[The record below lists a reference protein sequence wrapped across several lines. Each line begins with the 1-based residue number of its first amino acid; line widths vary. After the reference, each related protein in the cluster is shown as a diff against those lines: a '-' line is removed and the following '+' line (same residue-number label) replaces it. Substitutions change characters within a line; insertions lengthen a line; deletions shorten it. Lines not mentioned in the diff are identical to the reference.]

1 MRAKSY
7 GGCAKPGDGVHA
19 NSPDLRARGPRTRWS
34 LPCVEFTTPG
44 PGVPCGSTGRT
55 VVRHTSAGG
64 SHPDG
69 PDGQGTSTVRDGTP
83 LTGDFGQRLRH
94 LRTRAGLSQEA
105 LSHAAG
111 VSVRALADM
120 ERGRTRGPQRRTV
133 QVLAEA
139 LGLDDA
145 EAADLEK
152 SAAVGRPRPR
162 TATVPAAPGTL
173 ALPRDIKDFTARGP
187 ALAALLELA
196 QDTGSD
202 RPGVSV
208 VTGQPGLGKTAF
220 AVHAAHRLA
229 PHFPDGQFALDLH
242 GMDPEPTTPRD
253 ALARLLGA
261 LGIADAAIPAGT
273 DDRAG
278 LWRSMTGDRRMLLLL
293 DNAVDES
300 QVGPLLPGAGPALTI
315 VTSRHSLAGLESV
328 HRTDL
333 ALLRR
338 EEAVELLTRII
349 GPERVRAEAQ
359 AARDLAD
366 LCGHLPLAVR
376 IAGQRLLSRPHERLG
391 KLVARLAAEGR
402 RLDGLQ
408 AGSLRV
414 RAAFALSYR
423 QLPADTRTFLRRAAL
438 AAGADFSPETGALL
452 AGLPYD
458 DAVACAEELTDAGLL
473 QSDAAAE
480 RYRFH
485 DLLRLYAA
493 EQVAIEDGP
502 EIRDAALDRTARW
515 MLRRATAAALHFD
528 VEHEG
533 SPPGGAHDGDPEP
546 HGDPD
551 PDGAPAGREEARA
564 WLEAERAQ
572 WLAALR
578 RAHETGRHQQVLDTA
593 QAMHWFSDIN
603 QHWEQWVEVFQRS
616 AESAR
621 LLGSRRDEAIHLN
634 YLAWS
639 YNMCVHDPHNAL
651 TSADAAL
658 AAARD
663 CGDGLQ
669 EGWALGYG
677 AGALHRQG
685 LVPQAQARLR
695 AAADCLASQKSAQA
709 RLAELTILNS
719 LGTLLRQAGQPVEAL
734 ETHRRSERICR
745 AGVPGRTDELIALY
759 HAVARQ
765 QIGNDLAALERW
777 SEAEPPLRQAL
788 AAFETA
794 QMPAWAGPA
803 RLDLG
808 HVLSALG
815 HPEAR
820 VTLLAAR
827 DDLTGMR
834 SPRQAEAAA
843 ALEALSASS
852 ALSAS
857 EETAD
862 AR

>member
-1 MRAKSY
+1 MDR
-7 GGCAKPGDGVHA
+7 
-19 NSPDLRARGPRTRWS
+19 
-34 LPCVEFTTPG
+34 
-44 PGVPCGSTGRT
+44 
-55 VVRHTSAGG
+55 
-64 SHPDG
+64 
-69 PDGQGTSTVRDGTP
+69 GTSTVRDGTP
-83 LTGDFGQRLRH
+83 SAGDFGQRLRS
-94 LRTRAGLSQEA
+94 LRVRAGLSQEA

-133 QVLAEA
+133 QALAEA
-139 LGLDDA
+139 LGLDDS
-145 EAADLEK
+145 EAVSLEK
-152 SAAVGRPRPR
+152 SAAAGRPRAR
-162 TATVPAAPGTL
+162 AATGAAGSGAL
-173 ALPRDIKDFTARGP
+173 ALPRDIQDFTARGP
-187 ALAALLELA
+187 ALAGLLGLA
-196 QDTGSD
+196 REDGPG
-202 RPGVSV
+202 RPAVTV

-261 LGIADAAIPAGT
+261 VGVAEAAIPSGT

-278 LWRSMTGDRRMLLLL
+278 LWRSLAGERRVLVLL
-293 DNAVDES
+293 DNAADES
-300 QVGPLLPGAGPALTI
+300 QVGPLLPGPGPTLTI
-315 VTSRHSLAGLESV
+315 VTSRHVLAGLPSV

-349 GPERVRAEAQ
+349 GPDRVRAEAQ

-423 QLPADTRTFLRRAAL
+423 QLPSDSRTLLRRAAL

-452 AGLPYD
+452 SGLAYD
-458 DAVACAEELTDAGLL
+458 EAVACAEELTDAGLL
-473 QSDAAAE
+473 QSDPAAE

-493 EQVAIEDGP
+493 EQVDAEDGP
-502 EIRDAALDRTARW
+502 GVRGAALDRTADW

-528 VEHEG
+528 VDHERTA
-533 SPPGGAHDGDPEP
+533 SPS
-546 HGDPD
+546 DPD
-551 PDGAPAGREEARA
+551 PDGAPTGREEARA

-578 RAHETGRHQQVLDTA
+578 HAHDAGRHRQVLDTA
-593 QAMHWFSDIN
+593 EAMHWFSDLN
-603 QHWEQWVEVFQRS
+603 QHWEQWVEIFRRS
-616 AESAR
+616 ADSAR
-621 LLGSRRDEAIHLN
+621 SLGSRQEEAVHLN
-634 YLAWS
+634 YLAWA
-639 YNMCVHDPHNAL
+639 YNLCVHDPHAAL
-651 TSADAAL
+651 TAADGAL
-658 AAARD
+658 AAAVE

-669 EGWALGYG
+669 QGWALGYG
-677 AGALHRQG
+677 AGALHRLG
-685 LVPQAQARLR
+685 RMEEAQARLR
-695 AAADCLASQKSAQA
+695 EGARCLASQESPQS
-709 RLAELTILNS
+709 RLAELTMLNS
-719 LGTLLRQAGQPVEAL
+719 LGTLLRQTGRPAEAL
-734 ETHRRSERICR
+734 EIHRRSEGICR
-745 AGVPGRTDELIALY
+745 AGVPGRTEEVIALY
-759 HAVARQ
+759 QAVARQ
-765 QIGNDLAALERW
+765 QIGNDLAALKRW
-777 SEAEPPLRQAL
+777 HEAEAPLRQAL
-788 AAFETA
+788 AAFDAA
-794 QMPAWAGPA
+794 QMPIWSEQA

-808 HVLSALG
+808 QVLGALG

-820 VTLLAAR
+820 GTLLSAR
-827 DDLTGMR
+827 DALAALR
-834 SPRQAEAAA
+834 NPRQAEAAEALA
-843 ALEALSASS
+843 ALDEAGTG
-852 ALSAS
+852 
-857 EETAD
+857 TA
-862 AR
+862 

>member
-1 MRAKSY
+1 M
-7 GGCAKPGDGVHA
+7 
-19 NSPDLRARGPRTRWS
+19 
-34 LPCVEFTTPG
+34 
-44 PGVPCGSTGRT
+44 
-55 VVRHTSAGG
+55 
-64 SHPDG
+64 
-69 PDGQGTSTVRDGTP
+69 RDGTP
-83 LTGDFGQRLRH
+83 SAGDFGQQVRALRG
-94 LRTRAGLSQEA
+94 RAGLSQEA
-105 LSHAAG
+105 LAHAAG

-139 LGLDDA
+139 LGLDGD
-145 EAADLEK
+145 EAASLER
-152 SAAVGRPRPR
+152 SAALGRPRPR
-162 TATVPAAPGTL
+162 TATEAGPGTL
-173 ALPRDIKDFTARGP
+173 ALPRDIQDFTARGP
-187 ALAALLELA
+187 ALARLLDLA
-196 QDTGSD
+196 RDAESG
-202 RPGVSV
+202 RPV
-208 VTGQPGLGKTAF
+208 VTVVAGQPGLGKTAF

-229 PHFPDGQFALDLH
+229 PHFPDGRIALDLH

-261 LGIADAAIPAGT
+261 MGVADAAIPAGT

-278 LWRSMTGDRRMLLLL
+278 LWRSLAAGRRMLLLL
-293 DNAVDES
+293 DNAADES
-300 QVGPLLPGAGPALTI
+300 QVGPLLPGTGPSLTI
-315 VTSRHSLAGLESV
+315 VTSRHALAGLESV

-349 GPERVRAEAQ
+349 GPDRVRAEAQ

-423 QLPADTRTFLRRAAL
+423 QLPPDSRTVLRRAAL
-438 AAGADFSPETGALL
+438 SAGADFGPETAALL
-452 AGLPYD
+452 AGLSYD
-458 DAVACAEELTDAGLL
+458 EAVACAEELTDAGLL
-473 QSDAAAE
+473 QSDAGAE

-493 EQVAIEDGP
+493 EQVEAEDGP
-502 EIRDAALDRTARW
+502 EVRDAALDRTAHW

-528 VEHEG
+528 VDHERTA
-533 SPPGGAHDGDPEP
+533 PQD
-546 HGDPD
+546 DPD
-551 PDGAPAGREEARA
+551 PETAPSGREEARA

-578 RAHETGRHQQVLDTA
+578 RAHDTGRHRQVLDTA
-593 QAMHWFSDIN
+593 EAMHWFSDLN

-616 AESAR
+616 ADSAR
-621 LLGSRRDEAIHLN
+621 ALGSRRDEAIHLN

-639 YNMCVHDPHNAL
+639 YNLCVHDPHAAL
-651 TSADAAL
+651 ASADAAL
-658 AAARD
+658 TAARE

-677 AGALHRQG
+677 AGALNRLG
-685 LVPQAQARLR
+685 RAGEAQERLR
-695 AAADCLASQKSAQA
+695 EGARCLASQESPQG
-709 RLAELTILNS
+709 RLAELTSLNS
-719 LGTLLRQAGQPVEAL
+719 LGTLLRQAGRAAEAL
-734 ETHRRSERICR
+734 EIHRRSERICR
-745 AGVPGRTDELIALY
+745 AGVPGRTDEVIALY
-759 HAVARQ
+759 LAVARQ

-777 SEAEPPLRQAL
+777 QEAEAPLRQAL
-788 AAFETA
+788 AAFDA
-794 QMPAWAGPA
+794 AKMPAWTEQA

-808 HVLSALG
+808 QVLGAMG
-815 HPEAR
+815 HPDAR
-820 VTLLAAR
+820 ETIRTARDALAA
-827 DDLTGMR
+827 LR
-834 SPRQAEAAA
+834 SPRQVEAAA
-843 ALEALSASS
+843 ALDTLGEAA
-852 ALSAS
+852 AG
-857 EETAD
+857 TV
-862 AR
+862 

>member
-1 MRAKSY
+1 MRM
-7 GGCAKPGDGVHA
+7 
-19 NSPDLRARGPRTRWS
+19 
-34 LPCVEFTTPG
+34 E
-44 PGVPCGSTGRT
+44 
-55 VVRHTSAGG
+55 
-64 SHPDG
+64 
-69 PDGQGTSTVRDGTP
+69 
-83 LTGDFGQRLRH
+83 DFGQQLRRLRA
-94 LRTRAGLSQEA
+94 RAGLSQEG

-111 VSVRALADM
+111 VSIRALADM

-139 LGLDDA
+139 LGLNDD
-145 EAADLEK
+145 EAANLEK
-152 SAAVGRPRPR
+152 AAALGRPRPR
-162 TATVPAAPGTL
+162 TATGPAAPAVL
-173 ALPRDIKDFTARGP
+173 ALPRDIQDFTARVP
-187 ALAALLELA
+187 PLARLLEMA
-196 QDTGSD
+196 QDAD
-202 RPGVSV
+202 PNRPMVAV
-208 VTGQPGLGKTAF
+208 VAGQPGLGKTAF

-253 ALARLLGA
+253 ALARLLGSM
-261 LGIADAAIPAGT
+261 GVPDAAIPAGT

-278 LWRSMTGDRRMLLLL
+278 LWRSVVGDRRVLLLL

-300 QVGPLLPGAGPALTI
+300 QVSPLLPGIGPSLTI

-328 HRTDL
+328 HRSDL

-349 GPERVRAEAQ
+349 GSERVQAEAQ

-423 QLPADTRTFLRRAAL
+423 QLPPESRTFLRRASL

-458 DAVACAEELTDAGLL
+458 EAVARAEELTDAGLL
-473 QSDAAAE
+473 QSDAATE

-485 DLLRLYAA
+485 DLLKLYAA
-493 EQVAIEDGP
+493 EQIAVEDGP
-502 EIRDAALDRTARW
+502 EIRDAALDRAARW

-528 VEHEG
+528 AEHDRTA
-533 SPPGGAHDGDPEP
+533 PRDAPTPHDDPG
-546 HGDPD
+546 
-551 PDGAPAGREEARA
+551 PDGAPTGREEART

-578 RAHETGRHQQVLDTA
+578 RAHVTGRHREVLDTA
-593 QAMHWFSDIN
+593 EAMHWFSDLN
-603 QHWEQWVEVFQRS
+603 QHWEQWVEVFQLS
-616 AESAR
+616 VDSAR
-621 LLGSRRDEAIHLN
+621 SLGSRREEAVHLN
-634 YLAWS
+634 YLAWA
-639 YNMCVHDPHNAL
+639 YNLCVADPHAAL

-658 AAARD
+658 VAARD
-663 CGDGLQ
+663 CRDGLQ
-669 EGWALGYG
+669 GGWALGYG
-677 AGALHRQG
+677 AGAVHRLG
-685 LVPQAQARLR
+685 RSEEAHARLR
-695 AAADCLASQKSAQA
+695 EAADCLALQDSPQA

-719 LGTLLRQAGQPVEAL
+719 LGTLLRQVGRAAEAL
-734 ETHRRSERICR
+734 DIHRRSERICR
-745 AGVPGRTDELIALY
+745 AGIPGRTDELITLY

-777 SEAEPPLRQAL
+777 DEAEPPLRQAL
-788 AAFETA
+788 AAFEA
-794 QMPAWAGPA
+794 SQMPAWAGPA

-808 HVLSALG
+808 QVLSATG
-815 HPEAR
+815 HPDAR
-820 VTLLAAR
+820 ETLLAAR
-827 DDLTGMR
+827 DALAALK
-834 SPRQAEAAA
+834 SPRQAEAATSLAVLDEA
-843 ALEALSASS
+843 AA
-852 ALSAS
+852 
-857 EETAD
+857 
-862 AR
+862 

>member
-1 MRAKSY
+1 M
-7 GGCAKPGDGVHA
+7 
-19 NSPDLRARGPRTRWS
+19 
-34 LPCVEFTTPG
+34 
-44 PGVPCGSTGRT
+44 
-55 VVRHTSAGG
+55 
-64 SHPDG
+64 
-69 PDGQGTSTVRDGTP
+69 RDGTP

-242 GMDPEPTTPRD
+242 GMDPEPTTPLHGMDPEPTTPRD

-338 EEAVELLTRII
+338 EEAVELLTHII

-493 EQVAIEDGP
+493 EQVAIEDGT
-502 EIRDAALDRTARW
+502 EIRDAALDRTTRW

-745 AGVPGRTDELIALY
+745 AGIPGRTDELIALY

>member
-1 MRAKSY
+1 MH
-7 GGCAKPGDGVHA
+7 GG
-19 NSPDLRARGPRTRWS
+19 T
-34 LPCVEFTTPG
+34 
-44 PGVPCGSTGRT
+44 
-55 VVRHTSAGG
+55 
-64 SHPDG
+64 
-69 PDGQGTSTVRDGTP
+69 TP

-94 LRTRAGLSQEA
+94 LRARAGLSQEA

-120 ERGRTRGPQRRTV
+120 ERARTRGPQRRTV

-139 LGLDDA
+139 LGLDDD

-152 SAAVGRPRPR
+152 SAALGRPRPR
-162 TATVPAAPGTL
+162 TAAGPAAPVTL
-173 ALPRDIKDFTARGP
+173 ALPRDIQDFTARVP
-187 ALAALLELA
+187 VLA
-196 QDTGSD
+196 QLLNLAQGADPS
-202 RPGVSV
+202 RPV
-208 VTGQPGLGKTAF
+208 VTVVAGQPGLGKTAF

-261 LGIADAAIPAGT
+261 MGVADAAIPTGT

-278 LWRSMTGDRRMLLLL
+278 LWRSVVGDRRVLLLL
-293 DNAVDES
+293 DNVVDES
-300 QVGPLLPGAGPALTI
+300 QVSPLLPGTGPSLTI
-315 VTSRHSLAGLESV
+315 VTSRHALSGLESV
-328 HRTDL
+328 HRSDL

-349 GPERVRAEAQ
+349 GPERVQAETQ

-423 QLPADTRTFLRRAAL
+423 QLPPRSRTFLRRASL

-458 DAVACAEELTDAGLL
+458 EAVACAEELTDAGLL
-473 QSDAAAE
+473 QSDAATE

-493 EQVAIEDGP
+493 EQVAAEDGP
-502 EIRDAALDRTARW
+502 EVRDAALDRAARW

-528 VEHEG
+528 VEHDRTAPHDVG
-533 SPPGGAHDGDPEP
+533 DPDPHDGPDPHRAPNP
-546 HGDPD
+546 HGDPNPD
-551 PDGAPAGREEARA
+551 GDPAPDGAPIGREEARA

-578 RAHETGRHQQVLDTA
+578 RAHGTGHHRQVLDTA
-593 QAMHWFSDIN
+593 EAMHWFSDLN
-603 QHWEQWVEVFQRS
+603 QHWEQWVEVFQLS
-616 AESAR
+616 AASAR
-621 LLGSRRDEAIHLN
+621 SLGSRREEAVHLN
-634 YLAWS
+634 YLAWA
-639 YNMCVHDPHNAL
+639 YNLCVADPHAAL

-658 AAARD
+658 MAARD

-677 AGALHRQG
+677 AGAVHRLG
-685 LVPQAQARLR
+685 RAQEAHARLR
-695 AAADCLASQKSAQA
+695 EAARCLASQDSPQA

-719 LGTLLRQAGQPVEAL
+719 LGNLLRQAGRAAEAL
-734 ETHRRSERICR
+734 DIHRRNERICR
-745 AGVPGRTDELIALY
+745 AGIPGRTDELIALY

-765 QIGNDLAALERW
+765 QIGNDLATLERW
-777 SEAEPPLRQAL
+777 EEAEPPLRQAL
-788 AAFETA
+788 AAFEAA

-803 RLDLG
+803 QLDLG
-808 HVLSALG
+808 QVLSATG
-815 HPEAR
+815 HPDAR
-820 VTLLAAR
+820 QTLLAAR
-827 DDLTGMR
+827 DALAALK
-834 SPRQAEAAA
+834 SPRQAEATTALA
-843 ALEALSASS
+843 ALDEAA
-852 ALSAS
+852 
-857 EETAD
+857 T
-862 AR
+862 

>member
-1 MRAKSY
+1 M
-7 GGCAKPGDGVHA
+7 
-19 NSPDLRARGPRTRWS
+19 
-34 LPCVEFTTPG
+34 
-44 PGVPCGSTGRT
+44 
-55 VVRHTSAGG
+55 
-64 SHPDG
+64 
-69 PDGQGTSTVRDGTP
+69 RDGTP

-105 LSHAAG
+105 LSHTAG

-162 TATVPAAPGTL
+162 TATGPAAPGAL

-196 QDTGSD
+196 QDTGPD

-293 DNAVDES
+293 DNAVGES

-338 EEAVELLTRII
+338 EEAVELLTLII

-376 IAGQRLLSRPHERLG
+376 IAGQRLLSRPHERLS

-423 QLPADTRTFLRRAAL
+423 QLHTDTRTFLRRAAL

-502 EIRDAALDRTARW
+502 EIRDAALDRTTRW
-515 MLRRATAAALHFD
+515 MLRRATAAAQHFD
-528 VEHEG
+528 VAHEG
-533 SPPGGAHDGDPEP
+533 SPPDGAQDGDPEP

-616 AESAR
+616 ADSAR

-685 LVPQAQARLR
+685 LVPEAQARLR

-745 AGVPGRTDELIALY
+745 AGIPGRTDELIALY

-827 DDLTGMR
+827 DDLTGLR
-834 SPRQAEAAA
+834 SPRQAEATA
-843 ALEALSASS
+843 ALETLSAF
-852 ALSAS
+852 SAS
-857 EETAD
+857 EETTD

>member
-1 MRAKSY
+1 M
-7 GGCAKPGDGVHA
+7 
-19 NSPDLRARGPRTRWS
+19 
-34 LPCVEFTTPG
+34 
-44 PGVPCGSTGRT
+44 
-55 VVRHTSAGG
+55 
-64 SHPDG
+64 
-69 PDGQGTSTVRDGTP
+69 RDGTP

-105 LSHAAG
+105 LSHTAG

-162 TATVPAAPGTL
+162 TATGPAAPGAL

-196 QDTGSD
+196 QDTGPD

-293 DNAVDES
+293 DNAVGES

-338 EEAVELLTRII
+338 EEAVELLTLII

-423 QLPADTRTFLRRAAL
+423 QLHTDTRTFLRRAAL

-502 EIRDAALDRTARW
+502 EIRDAALDRTTRW
-515 MLRRATAAALHFD
+515 MLRRATAAAQHFD
-528 VEHEG
+528 VAHEG
-533 SPPGGAHDGDPEP
+533 SPPDGAQDGDPEP

-616 AESAR
+616 ADSAR

-685 LVPQAQARLR
+685 LVPEAQARLR

-745 AGVPGRTDELIALY
+745 AGIPGRTDELIALY

-820 VTLLAAR
+820 ATLLAAR
-827 DDLTGMR
+827 DDLTGLR
-834 SPRQAEAAA
+834 SPRQAEATA
-843 ALEALSASS
+843 ALETLSALS

-857 EETAD
+857 EETTD

>member
-1 MRAKSY
+1 M
-7 GGCAKPGDGVHA
+7 
-19 NSPDLRARGPRTRWS
+19 
-34 LPCVEFTTPG
+34 
-44 PGVPCGSTGRT
+44 
-55 VVRHTSAGG
+55 
-64 SHPDG
+64 
-69 PDGQGTSTVRDGTP
+69 RDGTP
-83 LTGDFGQRLRH
+83 LTGDFGRRLRH

-162 TATVPAAPGTL
+162 TATGPAAPGTL

-196 QDTGSD
+196 QDTGPD

-493 EQVAIEDGP
+493 EQVAIEDGT
-502 EIRDAALDRTARW
+502 EIRDAALDRTTRW

-745 AGVPGRTDELIALY
+745 AGIPGRTDELIALY

>member
-1 MRAKSY
+1 MPS
-7 GGCAKPGDGVHA
+7 
-19 NSPDLRARGPRTRWS
+19 
-34 LPCVEFTTPG
+34 
-44 PGVPCGSTGRT
+44 
-55 VVRHTSAGG
+55 
-64 SHPDG
+64 
-69 PDGQGTSTVRDGTP
+69 
-83 LTGDFGQRLRH
+83 TGDFGQQLRH
-94 LRTRAGLSQEA
+94 LRVRSALSQEA

-133 QVLAEA
+133 RALAEA
-139 LGLDDA
+139 LGLDGD
-145 EAADLEK
+145 EAASLEK
-152 SAAVGRPRPR
+152 SASLGRPRPR
-162 TATVPAAPGTL
+162 TAAGPAGPGTL
-173 ALPRDIKDFTARGP
+173 GLPRDIRDFTARGP
-187 ALAALLELA
+187 ALARLLELA
-196 QDTGSD
+196 EDADPDLPPVTV
-202 RPGVSV
+202 VS
-208 VTGQPGLGKTAF
+208 GQPGLGKTAF

-229 PHFPDGQFALDLH
+229 PYFPDGQYALDLH
-242 GMDPEPTTPRD
+242 GMDTEPTTPRD

-261 LGIADAAIPAGT
+261 MGVADAAIPAGT

-278 LWRSMTGDRRMLLLL
+278 LWRSLAGERRMLLLL
-293 DNAVDES
+293 DNAADES
-300 QVGPLLPGAGPALTI
+300 QVGPLLPGSGPSLTI
-315 VTSRHSLAGLESV
+315 VTSRHALAGLESV

-349 GPERVRAEAQ
+349 GPDRVRAEAQ

-423 QLPADTRTFLRRAAL
+423 QLPPGPRTLLRRAAL
-438 AAGADFSPETGALL
+438 AAGADFSAETAAVL
-452 AGLPYD
+452 AGLSYD
-458 DAVACAEELTDAGLL
+458 EAVACAEELTDAGLL

-493 EQVAIEDGP
+493 EQVEAEDGP
-502 EIRDAALDRTARW
+502 EVRDAALDRTASW

-528 VEHEG
+528 VDHER
-533 SPPGGAHDGDPEP
+533 SVPQD
-546 HGDPD
+546 DPD
-551 PDGAPAGREEARA
+551 PDTAPTGREEARA

-578 RAHETGRHQQVLDTA
+578 RAHDTGRHRQVLDTA
-593 QAMHWFSDIN
+593 EAMHWFSDLN

-616 AESAR
+616 ADCAR
-621 LLGSRRDEAIHLN
+621 LLDSRRQEAVHLN
-634 YLAWS
+634 YLAWAH
-639 YNMCVHDPHNAL
+639 NLCVHDPHAAL

-658 AAARD
+658 VAARQ

-677 AGALHRQG
+677 AGALHRLG
-685 LVPQAQARLR
+685 RAEEAQERLR
-695 AAADCLASQKSAQA
+695 EGARCLASQESPQG

-719 LGTLLRQAGQPVEAL
+719 LGTLLRQTGRAAEAL
-734 ETHRRSERICR
+734 DIHRRSERICR
-745 AGVPGRTDELIALY
+745 AGVPGRTDEVIGLY

-777 SEAEPPLRQAL
+777 DEAEAPLRQAL
-788 AAFETA
+788 AAFEAA
-794 QMPAWAGPA
+794 QMPVWVEQA

-808 HVLSALG
+808 QVLGAMG

-820 VTLLAAR
+820 ETLRTARDALAA
-827 DDLTGMR
+827 LR
-834 SPRQAEAAA
+834 SPRQVEAAA
-843 ALEALSASS
+843 ALAALDEA
-852 ALSAS
+852 
-857 EETAD
+857 TAGTV
-862 AR
+862 

>member
-1 MRAKSY
+1 MR
-7 GGCAKPGDGVHA
+7 G
-19 NSPDLRARGPRTRWS
+19 
-34 LPCVEFTTPG
+34 
-44 PGVPCGSTGRT
+44 
-55 VVRHTSAGG
+55 
-64 SHPDG
+64 
-69 PDGQGTSTVRDGTP
+69 GTP

-94 LRTRAGLSQEA
+94 LRARAGLSQEA

-139 LGLDDA
+139 LGLDDE
-145 EAADLEK
+145 EAAGLEK
-152 SAAVGRPRPR
+152 SAALGRPRPR
-162 TATVPAAPGTL
+162 TASGPAAPVAL
-173 ALPRDIKDFTARGP
+173 ALPRDIQDFTARGP
-187 ALAALLELA
+187 ALARLLELA
-196 QDTGSD
+196 QEAGGD
-202 RPGVSV
+202 RPAVAV
-208 VTGQPGLGKTAF
+208 VAGQPGLGKTAF

-261 LGIADAAIPAGT
+261 VGVADAAIPAGT

-278 LWRSMTGDRRMLLLL
+278 LWRSVASERRMLLLL
-293 DNAVDES
+293 DNAVDEA
-300 QVGPLLPGAGPALTI
+300 QVSPLLPGAGPSLTI

-328 HRTDL
+328 HRSDL

-349 GPERVRAEAQ
+349 GPARVRAEAQ

-423 QLPADTRTFLRRAAL
+423 QLPLDSRLFLRRAAL

-473 QSDAAAE
+473 QSDAVTE

-493 EQVAIEDGP
+493 EQVADEDGP
-502 EIRDAALDRTARW
+502 EARDAALDRTARW

-528 VEHEG
+528 VEHDRTA
-533 SPPGGAHDGDPEP
+533 PDPQTAPYPQGDPSPHGDADP

-551 PDGAPAGREEARA
+551 PDGAPTGREEARA

-578 RAHETGRHQQVLDTA
+578 RAHSNGHHRQVLDAA
-593 QAMHWFSDIN
+593 QAMHWFSDLN

-616 AESAR
+616 ADSAR
-621 LLGSRRDEAIHLN
+621 ALGSRRDEAVHLN
-634 YLAWS
+634 YLAWAH
-639 YNMCVHDPHNAL
+639 NLCVHDPHAAL

-658 AAARD
+658 VAARD

-685 LVPQAQARLR
+685 RIQEAHARLR
-695 AAADCLASQKSAQA
+695 AAAGCLASQDSAQA

-719 LGTLLRQAGQPVEAL
+719 LGTLLRQAGRAAEAL

-745 AGVPGRTDELIALY
+745 AGIPGRTDELIALY

-777 SEAEPPLRQAL
+777 AEAEPPLRQAL
-788 AAFETA
+788 AAFENA

-808 HVLSALG
+808 QVLSAMG
-815 HPEAR
+815 HPQAR
-820 VTLLAAR
+820 ETLLAAR
-827 DDLTGMR
+827 ADLVTLR
-834 SPRQAEAAA
+834 SPRQAEATA
-843 ALEALSASS
+843 ALTALDEA
-852 ALSAS
+852 
-857 EETAD
+857 TA

>member
-1 MRAKSY
+1 M
-7 GGCAKPGDGVHA
+7 
-19 NSPDLRARGPRTRWS
+19 
-34 LPCVEFTTPG
+34 
-44 PGVPCGSTGRT
+44 
-55 VVRHTSAGG
+55 
-64 SHPDG
+64 
-69 PDGQGTSTVRDGTP
+69 RDGTP

-105 LSHAAG
+105 LSHTAG

-162 TATVPAAPGTL
+162 TATGPAAPGAL

-196 QDTGSD
+196 QDTGPD

-293 DNAVDES
+293 DNAVGES

-338 EEAVELLTRII
+338 EEAVELLTLII

-376 IAGQRLLSRPHERLG
+376 IAGQRLLSRPHERLS

-423 QLPADTRTFLRRAAL
+423 QLHTDTRTFLRRAAL

-502 EIRDAALDRTARW
+502 EIRDAALDRTTRW
-515 MLRRATAAALHFD
+515 MLRRATAAAQHFD
-528 VEHEG
+528 VAHEG
-533 SPPGGAHDGDPEP
+533 SPPDGAQDGDPEP

-616 AESAR
+616 ADSAR

-685 LVPQAQARLR
+685 LVPEAQARLR

-745 AGVPGRTDELIALY
+745 AGIPGRTDELIALY

-827 DDLTGMR
+827 DDLTGLR
-834 SPRQAEAAA
+834 SPRQAEATA
-843 ALEALSASS
+843 ALETLS

-857 EETAD
+857 EETTD